1 MEPDESNGV
10 ALRELFIDEL
20 AAVTGGADP
29 LEKVRQFIEDHL
41 VTTYGC
47 GEEVINTCA

>member
-1 MEPDESNGV
+1 MEPNESKG
-10 ALRELFIDEL
+10 APPRELFIDEL

-47 GEEVINTCA
+47 GEEIVNTC